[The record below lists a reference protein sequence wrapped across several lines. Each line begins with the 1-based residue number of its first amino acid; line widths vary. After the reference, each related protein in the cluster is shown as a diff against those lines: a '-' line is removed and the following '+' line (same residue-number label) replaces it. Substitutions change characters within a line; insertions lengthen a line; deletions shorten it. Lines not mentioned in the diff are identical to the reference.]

1 MRPEVGVFLTAGIP
15 VGVGG
20 LEPPTSASQTQRASR
35 LRYTPATK
43 SIIRFII
50 KRQGERMTRA
60 YSTIKHILP
69 LMFIYALLA
78 ACTPL
83 ELTPAMPVNH
93 TPAGWVIITPA
104 LKPTAT
110 PTMAPNPTAPI
121 EPTLEENPTV
131 TSPPPEGCQET
142 NGVVQLDSF
151 DSQLLKKAFEFRV
164 YLPPCYATDP
174 AQRYPVLYLL
184 HGLGYND
191 DQWERLG
198 VAEMADALINTGE
211 LAPLLIVMP
220 REPNFYPYDR
230 SNYEEIFLDELIPRV
245 DGHYASLAEGQYRA
259 IGGLSRGAAW
269 AMRIGI
275 DNWQEF
281 AAIGAHSPP
290 ISDLENYQF
299 IRTLREIPPAEQPR
313 IFIDIGHKDRE
324 LTSAQAFENALTEAN
339 LPHVWYLFEGQHTEA
354 YWQAHLE
361 IYLRW
366 YGESWYRSSNLD
378 EHQVGK

>member
-1 MRPEVGVFLTAGIP
+1 MARA
-15 VGVGG
+15 
-20 LEPPTSASQTQRASR
+20 SAS
-35 LRYTPATK
+35 
-43 SIIRFII
+43 I
-50 KRQGERMTRA
+50 KFF
-60 YSTIKHILP
+60 HLLL
-69 LMFIYALLA
+69 LMAVLLA
-78 ACTPL
+78 ACMPL
-83 ELTPAMPVNH
+83 DPTPAIPVNH

-104 LKPTAT
+104 LISTAT
-110 PTMAPNPTAPI
+110 PTMTPNPTAPI

-131 TSPPPEGCQET
+131 TSPPSEDCQQKS
-142 NGVVQLDSF
+142 GVVQLDSF
-151 DSQLLKKAFEFRV
+151 DSQILKKAFEFRV

-174 AQRYPVLYLL
+174 TQRYPVLYLL

-198 VAEMADALINTGE
+198 VAEIADALINTGE

-245 DGHYASLAEGQYRA
+245 DGHYASLTERQYRA

-299 IRTLREIPPAEQPR
+299 IRTLREIPMAEQPR

-366 YGESWYRSSNLD
+366 YGESWYSSSNLD

>member
-245 DGHYASLAEGQYRA
+245 DGHYASLTERQYRA

-299 IRTLREIPPAEQPR
+299 IRTLREIPMAEQPR

-366 YGESWYRSSNLD
+366 YGESWYSSSNLD

>member
-1 MRPEVGVFLTAGIP
+1 MIACSGILLTAGNT

-43 SIIRFII
+43 SIIRFMI
-50 KRQGERMTRA
+50 KRQGERMARA
-60 YSTIKHILP
+60 SASIKFFHLLL
-69 LMFIYALLA
+69 LMVVLLA
-78 ACTPL
+78 ACMPL
-83 ELTPAMPVNH
+83 DPTPAIPVNH

-104 LKPTAT
+104 LIPTAT
-110 PTMAPNPTAPI
+110 PTMTPDPTTPVEI
-121 EPTLEENPTV
+121 PLEVTPKV

-142 NGVVQLDSF
+142 SGVVQLDSF
-151 DSQLLKKAFEFRV
+151 ESKLLNKTFDFRI
-164 YLPPCYATDP
+164 YLPPCYGENP
-174 AQRYPVLYLL
+174 KQRYPVLYLL
-184 HGLGYND
+184 HGLGYTD

-198 VAEMADALINTGE
+198 VTEIADALINTGE
-211 LAPLLIVMP
+211 LAPMLIVMP
-220 REPNFYPYDR
+220 HEPNFYSYDR
-230 SNYEEIFLDELIPRV
+230 SNYEQVILNELIPRV
-245 DGHYASLAEGQYRA
+245 DGHYASLTERQYRA

-299 IRTLREIPPAEQPR
+299 IRTLREIPMAEQPR

-366 YGESWYRSSNLD
+366 YGESWYSSSNLD